1 MFLCY
6 AYLQWNPEIFLGNL
20 GVILMIIL
28 ENGGVG
34 LKVGKHTL
42 DEKSCLEMGSYDTP

>member
-6 AYLQWNPEIFLGNL
+6 AYLHVIL

-28 ENGGVG
+28 ENIGVG
-34 LKVGKHTL
+34 FKVGKCTL